1 MVSRG
6 KTPFELSD
14 SMVIK
19 HSGVQEI
26 QQKENIKTE
35 DARTQLEN
43 LDSQLGILLKH
54 AQSLDKKKEEK
65 PVSMF
70 DSKKQRLLTNLD
82 KEKINLA
89 RCHRIIEADTGNS
102 TEGNKDGKLKSLLA
116 KVLSRG
122 SRRSSTIKVVEE
134 KLAETSPPVVAP
146 EKQEQTDDYDEL
158 AEIPLE
164 GFTLEAIEKSKK
176 NTPKKTIPADRQRDI
191 LVLVD
196 ELERSFESTSTT
208 ELKPNGNAMQKNGLN
223 NPAEDEDNGDASQA
237 DTVLS
242 TDADSEYEVVQ
253 HWSSQEEGDLSIN
266 TGEMVHVFKKRDD
279 GWWSAVNRNGK
290 QGLVP
295 SNFLAPAKKI
305 TSASDAKTLSAKPL
319 GVSVGEHS
327 QSDVSEVEE
336 VFSEEE
342 EAAVAEE
349 PAALPL
355 RTVAGKDG
363 DGEDAGSEDI
373 GGGGDSR
380 GVDVPFAEPASFSLL
395 NKEKP
400 RKRSS
405 LAKSEPAQKKTM
417 MASLTSVDSL
427 PLGLH
432 ASTLKQWETYQY
444 SLGYWLQPQLDSSG
458 LRLADLTFDASASKV
473 VPRPGQWQRIITI
486 QKVANL
492 PSLPQTDLM
501 EVRKCVRLCLYDGR
515 TVISNIYQMALSSSD
530 KGSVYSVNP
539 LIIDPT
545 QKSAEFSD
553 VFVRR
558 NSADRDFSILF
569 EVAATVRKLNSEE
582 TIEVGCGWATIP
594 AYQED
599 GNPIQN
605 KVFELELTPGAPMEK
620 RTRFST
626 DLPRF
631 ASASRRA
638 SSQLPK
644 VVVRLAAP
652 NKRQIGYL
660 DCLPDTLI
668 GGCAYLPLLV
678 FYRELMAEEL
688 TTNRASSVAVIR
700 HLPPVLANF
709 PDVVNCPLLLEALR
723 VTWNTREKSAASSF
737 RRNSVVARRTFSS
750 HFLRAVF
757 PLTSVYGLIPENSD
771 QPEVF
776 AKAAKSVLE
785 LARQCEKDPLS
796 VLLSD
801 TWDQKPLK
809 ETQLVLSI
817 RAH

>member
-1 MVSRG
+1 MEVSLIG
-6 KTPFELSD
+6 LTNEYK
-14 SMVIK
+14 
-19 HSGVQEI
+19 
-26 QQKENIKTE
+26 
-35 DARTQLEN
+35 LEN

-89 RCHRIIEADTGNS
+89 RCHKIIEADTGNS

-134 KLAETSPPVVAP
+134 KLAETLPPVVAT
-146 EKQEQTDDYDEL
+146 EKQEQTVDYDEL
-158 AEIPLE
+158 AEIPQE
-164 GFTLEAIEKSKK
+164 GFTLEAIAKCKK
-176 NTPKKTIPADRQRDI
+176 NTPKKTIPADKQRDI
-191 LVLVD
+191 LVLVE
-196 ELERSFESTSTT
+196 ELEKSFEESEAFQSTSTT
-208 ELKPNGNAMQKNGLN
+208 ELKPHGNVMQKNGLN
-223 NPAEDEDNGDASQA
+223 SHKSTTFKAVEDEDNGDASQA

-253 HWSSQEEGDLSIN
+253 HWSSQDEGDLSIN
-266 TGEMVHVFKKRDD
+266 TGEMLHVFKKRDD
-279 GWWSAVNRNGK
+279 GWWSAINRNGK

-305 TSASDAKTLSAKPL
+305 TSASDAKTLSAKPS

-336 VFSEEE
+336 MFSEEE

-355 RTVAGKDG
+355 KTDAGKDG
-363 DGEDAGSEDI
+363 DWEDAGSEDI
-373 GGGGDSR
+373 GEGGDSG
-380 GVDVPFAEPASFSLL
+380 GVDVPFPEPASSSLW

-405 LAKSEPAQKKTM
+405 LAKSEPSQKRTM
-417 MASLTSVDSL
+417 MASLTSVESL

-458 LRLADLTFDASASKV
+458 LHLADLAFDASASKV

-501 EVRKCVRLCLYDGR
+501 EIRKCVRFCLYDGKR
-515 TVISNIYQMALSSSD
+515 VISNIYQMALSSSD
-530 KGSVYSVNP
+530 KGSTYCVNP

-553 VFVRR
+553 AFVRR
-558 NSADRDFSILF
+558 NSAGKDFSILI

-599 GNPIQN
+599 GNPVQN
-605 KVFELELTPGAPMEK
+605 KVFELELTSGAPMEK

-626 DLPRF
+626 DLPRSG
-631 ASASRRA
+631 SASRRA

-668 GGCAYLPLLV
+668 GGCVYLPLLV

-688 TTNRASSVAVIR
+688 TTNRASSAAVIR

-723 VTWNTREKSAASSF
+723 VTWNIREKSAASSV

-809 ETQLVLSI
+809 ETQLVLPI

>member
-1 MVSRG
+1 MEFLELGHLISDLQHGFRQNRSCLLSLLLSTEQWTRALDEDGRVDVIYTDFKKAFDIVPHKRLIYKLSEIGIRGTLLTWITDFLSGRSQTVCIEASRS
-6 KTPFELSD
+6 TPTPVL
-14 SMVIK
+14 
-19 HSGVQEI
+19 SGVPQGSVLGPLLFLVYI
-26 QQKENIKTE
+26 NDCIDDLGCSAIMFADDVKLWRPIRS
-35 DARTQLEN
+35 DADRLEN
-43 LDSQLGILLKH
+43 LDSELGILLKH

-89 RCHRIIEADTGNS
+89 RCHKIIEADTGSS

-134 KLAETSPPVVAP
+134 KLAETSPAVVAT
-146 EKQEQTDDYDEL
+146 EKQEQTVDYDEL

-164 GFTLEAIEKSKK
+164 GFTLEAFEKSKK
-176 NTPKKTIPADRQRDI
+176 NTPKKTIPADKQRDI
-191 LVLVD
+191 LVLVE
-196 ELERSFESTSTT
+196 ELEKSFEESEALQSTSTT
-208 ELKPNGNAMQKNGLN
+208 ELKPHGNVMQKNGLN
-223 NPAEDEDNGDASQA
+223 SHKSTTFKAVEDEDNGDASQA

-253 HWSSQEEGDLSIN
+253 HWSSQDEGDLSIN
-266 TGEMVHVFKKRDD
+266 TGEMLHVFKKRDD
-279 GWWSAVNRNGK
+279 GCV
-290 QGLVP
+290 
-295 SNFLAPAKKI
+295 
-305 TSASDAKTLSAKPL
+305 
-319 GVSVGEHS
+319 
-327 QSDVSEVEE
+327 
-336 VFSEEE
+336 
-342 EAAVAEE
+342 
-349 PAALPL
+349 
-355 RTVAGKDG
+355 
-363 DGEDAGSEDI
+363 
-373 GGGGDSR
+373 
-380 GVDVPFAEPASFSLL
+380 
-395 NKEKP
+395 
-400 RKRSS
+400 
-405 LAKSEPAQKKTM
+405 
-417 MASLTSVDSL
+417 ASLT
-427 PLGLH
+427 
-432 ASTLKQWETYQY
+432 ETYQY

-458 LRLADLTFDASASKV
+458 LHLADLAFDASASKV

-501 EVRKCVRLCLYDGR
+501 EIRKCVRFCLYDGKR
-515 TVISNIYQMALSSSD
+515 VISNIYQMALSSSD
-530 KGSVYSVNP
+530 KGSTYCVNP

-553 VFVRR
+553 AFVRR
-558 NSADRDFSILF
+558 NSAGKDFSILI

-599 GNPIQN
+599 GNPVQN
-605 KVFELELTPGAPMEK
+605 KVFELELTSGAPMEK

-626 DLPRF
+626 DLPRSG
-631 ASASRRA
+631 SASRRA

-668 GGCAYLPLLV
+668 GGCVYLPLLV

-688 TTNRASSVAVIR
+688 ETNRASSVAVIR

-723 VTWNTREKSAASSF
+723 VTWNIREKSAASSV

-750 HFLRAVF
+750 HFLRAIF

-809 ETQLVLSI
+809 ETQLVLPI